1 MEQLTLNEYQKKAM
15 TTCMESC
22 DNMLY
27 MMMGL
32 CEEVGELQG
41 KFSKG
46 IRKKH
51 IEATSMNNFRCFDME
66 YNEYE
71 EWLELVQKEA
81 GDVLWM
87 VAGFCNVMGWSLEEV
102 AKLNLDKLAARKA
115 VGTIDGNGDGIIREK

>member
-15 TTCMESC
+15 TTCMESS

-51 IEATSMNNFRCFDME
+51 IEATSLNNFRCFDME

-71 EWLELVQKEA
+71 EWLELVQKEV

-87 VAGFCNVMGWSLEEV
+87 VAGFCSVMGWRLEDI
-102 AKLNLDKLAARKA
+102 AQMNLDKLASRKQRN
-115 VGTIDGNGDGIIREK
+115 VIDGEGDNR

>member
-1 MEQLTLNEYQKKAM
+1 MELNEYQKKAM
-15 TTCMESC
+15 TTCMESSN
-22 DNMLY
+22 NMMY

-46 IRKKH
+46 IRKNH
-51 IEATSMNNFRCFDME
+51 IEATSLNNFRCFDME

-71 EWLELVQKEA
+71 EWIELVQKEV

-115 VGTIDGNGDGIIREK
+115 VGTIDGNGDGIIRDK

>member
-15 TTCMESC
+15 TTCMESS

-51 IEATSMNNFRCFDME
+51 IEATSLNNFRCFDME

-71 EWLELVQKEA
+71 EWLELLQKEV

-102 AKLNLDKLAARKA
+102 AKLNLEKLASRKERN
-115 VGTIDGNGDGIIREK
+115 VIDGEGDNR

>member
-15 TTCMESC
+15 TTCMESS

-51 IEATSMNNFRCFDME
+51 IEATSLNNFRCFDME

-71 EWLELVQKEA
+71 EWLELVQKEV

-102 AKLNLDKLAARKA
+102 AKLNLEKLASRKERN
-115 VGTIDGNGDGIIREK
+115 VIDGEGDNR

>member
-1 MEQLTLNEYQKKAM
+1 MNKNMELSLNEYQQKAM
-15 TTCMESC
+15 TTCMESSN
-22 DNMLY
+22 NMMY

-51 IEATSMNNFRCFDME
+51 IEATSLNNFRCFDME
-66 YNEYE
+66 DNEYE
-71 EWLELVQKEA
+71 EWLELVQKEV

-102 AKLNLDKLAARKA
+102 AQQNLDKLANRKKRN
-115 VGTIDGNGDGIIREK
+115 VIDGNGDNR

>member
-15 TTCMESC
+15 TTCMESS

-51 IEATSMNNFRCFDME
+51 IEATSLNNFRCFDME

-71 EWLELVQKEA
+71 EWLELVQKEV